1 VNNTEDVTDAINE
14 DLDYIPTISPL
25 QNRIKPK
32 NGSSEM
38 EGVLPTPRGCKS
50 MLPSVSKFKGSAPV
64 ANDTTLV
71 ASDTTS
77 VANDTT
83 PIANDTT
90 PVASDTTPS
99 VGAANS
105 TSMLRHEYGYEL
117 PKIERLFLFSVTIA
131 GHETEALV
139 DNGAEIDIISARLV
153 ERWKLPLQPIR
164 NLNIGG
170 IQQGQKVGSSTHY
183 ITVPLAMEGIEV
195 KQHAFYVVK
204 GLKHDLIL
212 GIP

>member
-1 VNNTEDVTDAINE
+1 VCPQRKPCVNNTEAVTDEINE
-14 DLDYIPTISPL
+14 ELDYTTIIPLL
-25 QNRIKPK
+25 QNRTKPK
-32 NGSSEM
+32 NESSEM
-38 EGVLPTPRGCKS
+38 EGALPTPRGCKS
-50 MLPSVSKFKGSAPV
+50 MLPSASKFKGLAPI
-64 ANDTTLV
+64 
-71 ASDTTS
+71 ASDTTP
-77 VANDTT
+77 V
-83 PIANDTT
+83 ANDTT

-99 VGAANS
+99 VGA
-105 TSMLRHEYGYEL
+105 TSGTPMLRHEYGYEL
-117 PKIERLFLFSVTIA
+117 PKIKRSLLLLVTIA
-131 GHETEALV
+131 GHKTEALV

-153 ERWKLPLQPIR
+153 ERWKLPLQLIR

-183 ITVPLAMEGIEV
+183 VTVSLAMEGIEV